1 MDDPATRDEHF
12 RRLTRMYHSARINH
26 SIPSCMTITADRVE
40 VHMRVTTD
48 YWHSAHAMHG
58 SMYFKGLDDAAFF
71 AANAVVEDAF
81 VLTARF
87 EVELLGM
94 VTCESV
100 KAIGTIDRREGR
112 KIWARSE
119 LFDDTNTLVARGQ
132 GLFIVSDVPLT
143 EAVGYADD

>member
-1 MDDPATRDEHF
+1 MKEGGKSKLTIPPDIAYGARGSPPTIPPGAT
-12 RRLTRMYHSARINH
+12 L
-26 SIPSCMTITADRVE
+26 V
-40 VHMRVTTD
+40 
-48 YWHSAHAMHG
+48 
-58 SMYFKGLDDAAFF
+58 
-71 AANAVVEDAF
+71 
-81 VLTARF
+81 F

-119 LFDDTNTLVARGQ
+119 LFDDTHTLVARGQ